1 MGCNVMTVFENIAS
15 LRADQRFAD
24 TDHWAAHGAQWA
36 SGESKRIE
44 CLSVVNETHDVK
56 TFTFHSPDYPA
67 LAYEPGQFLTLSP
80 VIDQQVISRCY
91 TLSSTPTRPFTFS
104 ITVKRVPGGAVS
116 NWLHDNLKAGD
127 AMTASG
133 PAGIFT
139 PIAGPARKLLYL
151 SAGSGITPLMA
162 MTRAAA
168 DLHAD
173 LDIVFVHS
181 ARTPKDIIFRDELA
195 RLERSMPRLRT
206 LFFCEDLGDEPDW
219 TGPIG
224 RLSIDELQR
233 RIPDFMERS
242 VFTCGPKGYMDAAK
256 ALLGGA
262 GFDLARYHQESFD
275 ISAEAPVEPAPR
287 AEPGQAQGTFTVRL
301 ARSGK
306 AFTMTAEQTVLSAAK
321 KAGAVVPSSCSQG
334 VCGTCKTAVL
344 EGSVEMNHN
353 GGIRQREID
362 KGLRLLC
369 CSRPTSDLVID
380 L

>member
-1 MGCNVMTVFENIAS
+1 MSMLQHITANIAS

-24 TDHWAAHGAQWA
+24 SDHWAAHGALWP
-36 SGESKRIE
+36 SGESQRIE

-56 TFTFHSPDYPA
+56 TFTFHSPSYHA
-67 LAYEPGQFLTLSP
+67 LAYEPGQFLTVSP
-80 VIDQQVISRCY
+80 VIDGSSVSRCY

-104 ITVKRVPGGAVS
+104 ITVKRVPGGVVS
-116 NWLHDNLKAGD
+116 NWLHDNLQPGSAL
-127 AMTASG
+127 AASG

-139 PIAGPARKLLYL
+139 PVAGPARKLLYL

-206 LFFCEDLGDEPDW
+206 LFFCESQGDEPEW
-219 TGPIG
+219 TGPLG
-224 RLSIDELQR
+224 RLSLEVLQQQ
-233 RIPDFMERS
+233 IPDFMERA

-256 ALLGGA
+256 GLLAGA

-275 ISAEAPVEPAPR
+275 ISADVQAEPEPAP
-287 AEPGQAQGTFTVRL
+287 PGQALDTFTVRL

-306 AFTMTAEQTVLSAAK
+306 TFTMGADQTVLAAAK

-344 EGSVEMNHN
+344 EGSVTMYHN